1 MCWLHTLP
9 NKNRYFHQISPLVY
23 SIRKNQHML
32 PKCWLLLKVIYR
44 AIKEVLNRL
53 ESYQMFVHDVC
64 IEKFTPNFFNF
75 YQILKK
81 ICWKWQNLLKTWKN
95 GIFQHFSFLIFF
107 QNHER
112 YKKIVFTG
120 MDWMHWGTFK
130 LNIGSL
136 NPETK
141 KVPIFWSKVAFF
153 APFWVFLTYLDL
165 QVNI

>member
-1 MCWLHTLP
+1 
-9 NKNRYFHQISPLVY
+9 
-23 SIRKNQHML
+23 ML

-64 IEKFTPNFFNF
+64 IEKFTPNFLIF

-81 ICWKWQNLLKTWKN
+81 ICWKWQNLLKKWKN
-95 GIFQHFSFLIFF
+95 GIFSAFFILDFF

-130 LNIGSL
+130 PNIGSL

-141 KVPIFWSKVAFF
+141 KSPYFLVNSCLFCTFLGVFDLNGPPGQHLGNTWGFFFLGGGFAGLFSK
-153 APFWVFLTYLDL
+153 PWK
-165 QVNI
+165 I